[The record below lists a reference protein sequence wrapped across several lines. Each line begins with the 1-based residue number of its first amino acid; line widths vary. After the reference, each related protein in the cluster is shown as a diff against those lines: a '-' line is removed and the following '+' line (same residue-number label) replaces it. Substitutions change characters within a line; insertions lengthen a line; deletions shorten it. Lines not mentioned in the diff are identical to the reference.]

1 MEWNTRSNYTWIST
15 CGTFYLTLT
24 QITIVQIV
32 NIFLG
37 VTLYW
42 FLYLLLGRSTRAIG
56 LGNIVIGVLGAANYY
71 LMKFQ
76 GAPFQLADFKSAG
89 TAANVVKNYDFR
101 PDVLLIIG
109 ILDLILWYLMWR
121 GALTEEKKKERR
133 WNPVVI
139 AVTVVVSCGCIAIAL
154 GKYDKVYAETTQFS
168 QITYLAALLAE
179 AIGSRQILSED
190 YSAEEVEK
198 IVAVYREGVK
208 LERLP

>member
-1 MEWNTRSNYTWIST
+1 M
-15 CGTFYLTLT
+15 T